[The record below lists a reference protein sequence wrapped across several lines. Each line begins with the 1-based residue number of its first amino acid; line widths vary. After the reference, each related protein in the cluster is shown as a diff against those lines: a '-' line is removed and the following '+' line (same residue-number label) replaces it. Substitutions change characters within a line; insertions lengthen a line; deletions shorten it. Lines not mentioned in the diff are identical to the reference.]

1 MHTETKLAVGEQVD
15 LSDKMREAERRF
27 HGGIQNSDLM
37 VEDIDEEEKEY

>member
-15 LSDKMREAERRF
+15 LSSKMREAERRF
-27 HGGIQNSDLM
+27 HGAIQNSDLM